1 MTFAHQIKQSR
12 ERLGLTQAQAASL
25 LDISKST
32 LEKWEAGVKTPKPL
46 TQEGALSRMGK
57 HKAKKP

>member
-46 TQEGALSRMGK
+46 TQEGAFARL
-57 HKAKKP
+57 AKQKPSK